1 MAESSSDEVALIL
14 GKWAVTVEPVVARTV
29 VREKV
34 DRTVTVVVVV
44 VVIFLLQHSFDELE
58 TQLRVAARAPEE
70 FPLQSPGW
78 RRYSVVASGIPMEDW
93 DSERYTWAARSE
105 EAGQVEGDEPLV
117 GHEYWEANE
126 TDSQDQEEL
135 GRATAFR
142 WKLPLLSEVG
152 DL

>member
-1 MAESSSDEVALIL
+1 MVELSSDGVALIL
-14 GKWAVTVEPVVARTV
+14 GKWVVTVEPVVAQTV

-34 DRTVTVVVVV
+34 DRTVVVVV

-58 TQLRVAARAPEE
+58 TQVRVVVRAPEE

-93 DSERYTWAARSE
+93 DSERYTWAARSV

-117 GHEYWEANE
+117 GHEYWGANE

-135 GRATAFR
+135 DQATAFR
-142 WKLPLLSEVG
+142 WKLPPLSEVG
-152 DL
+152 GL

>member
-29 VREKV
+29 VREKI
-34 DRTVTVVVVV
+34 DRTVAVVV
-44 VVIFLLQHSFDELE
+44 VVIFLLQHSFYELE
-58 TQLRVAARAPEE
+58 TQLRVAARAQEE

-105 EAGQVEGDEPLV
+105 EAGLVEGDEPLV
-117 GHEYWEANE
+117 SHEYWGANE

-142 WKLPLLSEVG
+142 WKLPPLSEVG